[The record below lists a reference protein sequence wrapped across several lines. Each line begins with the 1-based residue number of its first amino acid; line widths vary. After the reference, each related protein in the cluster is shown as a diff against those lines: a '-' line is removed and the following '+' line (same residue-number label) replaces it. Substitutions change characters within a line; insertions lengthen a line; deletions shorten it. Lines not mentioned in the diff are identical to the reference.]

1 MSIEMNVSD
10 KMMNVL
16 SKLFLEG
23 YNEGVAAICREHGL
37 ELPRSEP
44 KVVLKTS
51 KKVKEAKAK
60 VEKASI
66 PLPFISCNES
76 LCRGV
81 KANHCLYTQCQQK
94 PMKGGSFCKTCTK
107 QCEKNANG
115 KPDCGS
121 MEERVNAEYCGPKGD
136 KPKAYALVMKK
147 LKLTREQVEAEANKV
162 GIVVDEEHFA
172 EPIGEKKRGR
182 PSKKS
187 ESETGSE
194 TKKRGRPKKAV
205 KEVQEEQVED
215 LLSAANLIEDND
227 DISEITSNSA
237 DDMTIEEKPVA
248 KETANGKK
256 EAKEAE
262 KAAKEAEKAAKK
274 EAAEAEKAAK
284 KEAKEAEKAAKKE
297 AAEAKKKPAKKE
309 EVPAPVEVVAP
320 VEVPAPVEVA
330 APVEKDAPVKMKVKK
345 FEYKGSKY
353 FRTSNNVVYDMDKD
367 EVGVWNE
374 ETEEIEFSLGTE
386 EEEEEEYEE
395 EE

>member
-1 MSIEMNVSD
+1 MSIEMNVSE

-37 ELPRSEP
+37 ELPCSGSEP

-51 KKVKEAKAK
+51 KKVKEAK

-81 KANHCLYTQCQQK
+81 KANHGLYTQCQQK
-94 PMKGGSFCKTCTK
+94 PMKGVSFCKTCTK

-147 LKLTREQVEAEANKV
+147 LKLSREQVEAEANKV
-162 GIVVDEEHFA
+162 GIVIGEEHFA

-187 ESETGSE
+187 ESVTGSE

-227 DISEITSNSA
+227 DISEMTSNSA
-237 DDMTIEEKPVA
+237 DDEMSIEEKPVA
-248 KETANGKK
+248 KETANAK
-256 EAKEAE
+256 KEAE
-262 KAAKEAEKAAKK
+262 KLAKEAEKAAKK
-274 EAAEAEKAAK
+274 EAAEAE
-284 KEAKEAEKAAKKE
+284 
-297 AAEAKKKPAKKE
+297 
-309 EVPAPVEVVAP
+309 
-320 VEVPAPVEVA
+320 
-330 APVEKDAPVKMKVKK
+330 
-345 FEYKGSKY
+345 
-353 FRTSNNVVYDMDKD
+353 
-367 EVGVWNE
+367 
-374 ETEEIEFSLGTE
+374 
-386 EEEEEEYEE
+386 
-395 EE
+395 

>member
-1 MSIEMNVSD
+1 MSVSIEMNVSD
-10 KMMNVL
+10 KMMSVL

-37 ELPRSEP
+37 ELPCSGSEP

-51 KKVKEAKAK
+51 KKVKEAKVK

-81 KANHCLYTQCQQK
+81 KANHSLYTQCQQK
-94 PMKGGSFCKTCTK
+94 PMKGVSFCKTCTK

-147 LKLTREQVEAEANKV
+147 LKLSREQVEAEANKV
-162 GIVVDEEHFA
+162 GIVIGEEHFA

-182 PSKKS
+182 PSKKI

-227 DISEITSNSA
+227 DISEMTSNSA
-237 DDMTIEEKPVA
+237 DDEMSIEEKPVT
-248 KETANGKK
+248 KETANAKKEAEKLAKK
-256 EAKEAE
+256 EAKEAD
-262 KAAKEAEKAAKK
+262 KLAK
-274 EAAEAEKAAK
+274 
-284 KEAKEAEKAAKKE
+284 KEAEKAAKKE

-309 EVPAPVEVVAP
+309 EVPAPVEVAAP

-353 FRTSNNVVYDMDKD
+353 FRTSNNVVYDMEKD
-367 EVGVWNE
+367 EVGIWNE